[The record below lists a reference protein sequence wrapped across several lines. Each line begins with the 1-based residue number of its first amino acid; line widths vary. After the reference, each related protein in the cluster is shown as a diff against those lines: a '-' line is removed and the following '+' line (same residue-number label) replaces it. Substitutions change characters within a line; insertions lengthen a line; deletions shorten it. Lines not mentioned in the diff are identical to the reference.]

1 MSATNNYK
9 RGKSMDLG
17 RCMLRKCKCCRYEN
31 SCSKE
36 YENEYSKNKNR
47 KSKTSGI
54 QSKKRFKT
62 RRRRVS
68 KNKKSITEF
77 GYVAP
82 VIVNSNMTVIGGHQR
97 LKVLKE
103 LGYTE
108 VECVVVDLDQ
118 EKEKAL
124 NIALNKI
131 SGDWDNDKLEELLA
145 ELKQTDID
153 MDITGFSF
161 DEVDEILKDITGSK
175 EDDFDLDQ
183 ALDEIEEPI
192 SKRGD
197 VWILGKNRLMC
208 GDSTQKE
215 DVMHLMNSQEADMLL
230 TDPPYN
236 VDYEGKTS
244 EALKIENDNMS
255 ETEFYNFLLD
265 SFKNM
270 FDSIKYGGSAY
281 VFHADTEGLNFRNA
295 FKSCGFKLAQC
306 LVWVKNTFVMGRQDY
321 QWRHEPI
328 LYGWKPG
335 AGHYFVDNRKQS
347 TVLEFDKPSRNAEH
361 PTMKPVDLLV
371 YLIKNSSKENDLILD
386 LFGGSGSTLIAAEQ
400 TQRRCYTM
408 ELDPKYCDV
417 IIKRWENLTGE
428 KAILE
433 K

>member
-1 MSATNNYK
+1 MNIQKIKIESLKPAEYNPRK
-9 RGKSMDLG
+9 DL
-17 RCMLRKCKCCRYEN
+17 KPEDE
-31 SCSKE
+31 E
-36 YENEYSKNKNR
+36 YQK
-47 KSKTSGI
+47 I
-54 QSKKRFKT
+54 
-62 RRRRVS
+62 
-68 KNKKSITEF
+68 KKSITEF

-215 DVMHLMNSQEADMLL
+215 DVMHLMNSQEVDMLL

>member
-1 MSATNNYK
+1 MNIQKIKIESLKPAEYNPRK
-9 RGKSMDLG
+9 DLKPG
-17 RCMLRKCKCCRYEN
+17 DE
-31 SCSKE
+31 E
-36 YENEYSKNKNR
+36 YQK
-47 KSKTSGI
+47 I
-54 QSKKRFKT
+54 
-62 RRRRVS
+62 
-68 KNKKSITEF
+68 KKSITEF

>member
-1 MSATNNYK
+1 MNIQKVKIESLKPAEYNPRK
-9 RGKSMDLG
+9 DL
-17 RCMLRKCKCCRYEN
+17 KPEDE
-31 SCSKE
+31 E
-36 YENEYSKNKNR
+36 YQK
-47 KSKTSGI
+47 I
-54 QSKKRFKT
+54 
-62 RRRRVS
+62 
-68 KNKKSITEF
+68 KKSITEF